1 MSGEI
6 IASSRSLNLLLVLDD
21 GFPRLPVDLA
31 HGDSAGPVQLP
42 GRVQAHVEDVGV
54 PVTVVGVLALKVVVC
69 NS

>member
-21 GFPRLPVDLA
+21 GFPCLPVDLA
-31 HGDSAGPVQLP
+31 HGDPAGPVQLP

-54 PVTVVGVLALKVVVC
+54 PVTVVGVLALQVVVC

>member
-6 IASSRSLNLLLVLDD
+6 IASSRSLNSLLVLDD
-21 GFPRLPVDLA
+21 RFPRLPVDLA
-31 HGDSAGPVQLP
+31 HGDPAGPVQLP

-54 PVTVVGVLALKVVVC
+54 PVTVVGVLALQVVVC

>member
-6 IASSRSLNLLLVLDD
+6 IASSRSLNSLLVLDD
-21 GFPRLPVDLA
+21 RFPRLPVDLA
-31 HGDSAGPVQLP
+31 HGDPAGPVQLP

-54 PVTVVGVLALKVVVC
+54 PVTVVCVLALQVVVC

>member
-6 IASSRSLNLLLVLDD
+6 IASLRSLNSLLVLDD
-21 GFPRLPVDLA
+21 RFPRLPVDLA
-31 HGDSAGPVQLP
+31 HGDPAGPVQLP

>member
-6 IASSRSLNLLLVLDD
+6 IASLLLVLDD
-21 GFPRLPVDLA
+21 RFPRLPVDLA
-31 HGDSAGPVQLP
+31 HGDPAGPVQLP

-54 PVTVVGVLALKVVVC
+54 PVTVVGVLALQVVVC